1 MSEAHEGLSEAMA
14 AFHAEADKLRLGKDR
29 TGQVGNQKTKYL
41 SLDKLTDETRP
52 ALLRHG
58 LVWQTFPSALD
69 GKPAL
74 RYRLTHVATGDFL
87 EDTMLLMLEKSNSQ
101 GQASA
106 LTYSRRYARLA
117 VLDLVADDDDDGAAA
132 SDTRLMVSRLLDS
145 EEAGRM
151 ETQIREAGLEVAE
164 VLDTV
169 GATDITQ
176 VSLAQAQQVKGILKL
191 RGKRGGS

>member
-1 MSEAHEGLSEAMA
+1 MSKALEDAFAPPSASELRDQAQAASAHASLMEAVA
-14 AFHAEADKLRLGKDR
+14 AFQAEADKLKLGKDQ

-52 ALLRHG
+52 VLLRHG
-58 LVWQTFPSALD
+58 LVWQAFPAALD

-74 RYRLTHVATGDFL
+74 RYRLTHVATGDFQ
-87 EDTMLLMLEKSNSQ
+87 EDTMLLLLDKSNSQ
-101 GQASA
+101 GQGSA
-106 LTYSRRYARLA
+106 LTYSRRYARQT

-151 ETQIREAGLEVAE
+151 ETQIREAGL
-164 VLDTV
+164 
-169 GATDITQ
+169 
-176 VSLAQAQQVKGILKL
+176 
-191 RGKRGGS
+191 